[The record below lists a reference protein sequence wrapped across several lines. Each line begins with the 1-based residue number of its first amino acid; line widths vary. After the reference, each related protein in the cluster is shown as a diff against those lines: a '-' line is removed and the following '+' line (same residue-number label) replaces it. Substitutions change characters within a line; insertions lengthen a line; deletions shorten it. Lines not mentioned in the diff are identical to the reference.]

1 MLGEAVSPPIEGLP
15 GPSLLL
21 SSKDTKPSPGV
32 NTPVA
37 SFPLPVDVYAQSG
50 IWGLNGKLGS
60 TLAVLSEVHRHR
72 HICPIFHPYC
82 LS

>member
-1 MLGEAVSPPIEGLP
+1 MLGEAVSPPLRVYW

-21 SSKDTKPSPGV
+21 SSKDTKPGPGI
-32 NTPVA
+32 NAPVA
-37 SFPLPVDVYAQSG
+37 SFPLPLDVYAQSG
-50 IWGLNGKLGS
+50 IWGLNGELGS
-60 TLAVLSEVHRHR
+60 TLVVLSEVHRHR